1 MEKVSVGEVKRAA
14 RILVVEDDVDI
25 QHVWCVYLQHSGFDV
40 KSATDGQEAIHLI
53 PEYRPDLI
61 VLDLMMRPVDGWAVL
76 QWLRVQQI
84 KPMIPVLV
92 LTALYQLSQQIKG
105 FEEGAID
112 YLTKPTQPSIIVDH
126 IRKILGLS
134 EEQRAMLQRAR
145 IEHHRKLLERVS
157 APSPDEFAY

>member
-1 MEKVSVGEVKRAA
+1 
-14 RILVVEDDVDI
+14 
-25 QHVWCVYLQHSGFDV
+25 VYLQHSGFDV
-40 KSATDGQEAIHLI
+40 KSATDGQEAIRLI

-76 QWLRVQQI
+76 QWLRTQQI

-92 LTALYQLSQQIKG
+92 LTALYQLAQQIKG

-126 IRKILGLS
+126 IHKILGLS

-145 IEHHRKLLERVS
+145 IEQHRKLLERVS